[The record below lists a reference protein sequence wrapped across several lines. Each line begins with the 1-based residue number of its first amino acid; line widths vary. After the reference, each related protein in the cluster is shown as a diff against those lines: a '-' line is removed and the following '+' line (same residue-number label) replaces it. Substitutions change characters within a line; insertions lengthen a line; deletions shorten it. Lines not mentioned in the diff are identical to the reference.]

1 MYTKARCCTH
11 LQFKLFVQEELFE
24 GGMGLLNLINLWVKK
39 AQSFLLLGVTICLL
53 FYYTFENEIDML
65 NSYAENEYMPS
76 INGAVTNH
84 EVNSQVDTT
93 VKPASEGA
101 EDLPSSKS
109 AVENDAASTVPA
121 VPLISEEHTP
131 AESTITD
138 LRDPKVLK
146 EKNKYFPLLLSSPW
160 RGSMKFQD
168 RWINP
173 EIDDLTSHKSKHAVL
188 NEFSLPLNFLQLPKD
203 YPTVQANDFE
213 DGGHQ
218 QNQLLQKLRELFI
231 KSWNQEQFSRLD
243 LTIEPW
249 PLSLIDSLDTLYI
262 MGHMSKFNDAIDLIS
277 RVDFTIPPITEDS
290 IDIPDVSTR
299 GLGGL
304 ISAYELSEEPML
316 LAKAK
321 DLANFILRAFDTP
334 NRIPV
339 LQFFWRTEYGNRF
352 PYQYMNVG
360 SLTNM
365 ALEFTR
371 LAQLTHSDSYFD
383 AIQRLFGTISLSLD
397 EFAIEHLF
405 PTTVDGSGCRILTPQ
420 EVSAGLHL
428 RNPKVMKSIDQ
439 NLEFIHCHQ
448 TGKFLIS
455 PQDWEKKEQLFK
467 MDYQQ
472 QSFYSNLVKIYHL
485 LNGHD
490 ILTILKTYHPMDG
503 EGEVGTTGKNS
514 EDEMGDG
521 EVAPPDPSEKVQLH
535 NSKQLFSIAMRKIRH
550 LMLFRPLSPIA
561 NYNLTLISSF
571 KAKLRVSPSTDELQV
586 EIKKLFDMNHEGCS
600 LATTLGLASSLFNNT
615 EYLRLAKKLTHSYY
629 EMVGLLDGVFPE
641 ELYLDPCKK
650 EKCLFDKNEKIQNI
664 LDGRYTN
671 HDALTVGDTKVEL
684 NSLQTQKGNKD
695 MRKILMFGLTQGIGE
710 LNYGEQDIDRN
721 SGKWKHDPERP
732 FWVNKVGKRRLLSS
746 NVIESIFYMY
756 RITGESRWRKMG
768 AELLKKTIENLQKY
782 HSGAKGVWS
791 VQEFEDDDDCS
802 IPSSW
807 FSQTLKYYYLLFSD
821 ISDYTLDRY
830 IYTSGG
836 HLMKRPQE

>member
-1 MYTKARCCTH
+1 
-11 LQFKLFVQEELFE
+11 
-24 GGMGLLNLINLWVKK
+24 MGLLKLVHIGVMEV
-39 AQSFLLLGVTICLL
+39 QSFLLLGVTICLL

-65 NSYAENEYMPS
+65 NSYAQNEYMPS
-76 INGAVTNH
+76 INGAATNL
-84 EVNSQVDTT
+84 EVNSQVGTV
-93 VKPASEGA
+93 VKPASDSIEA
-101 EDLPSSKS
+101 LPSLKS
-109 AVENDAASTVPA
+109 AAEVDASSTVPA
-121 VPLISEEHTP
+121 AVPVAPEAHVPAEPLIV
-131 AESTITD
+131 D

-160 RGSMKFQD
+160 RGSTKFQD
-168 RWINP
+168 RWIDP
-173 EIDDLTSHKSKHAVL
+173 ETDDLTSHKDRHAVL
-188 NEFSLPLNFLQLPKD
+188 NEVSLPLNFLQVPKD
-203 YPTVQANDFE
+203 YPNVQATDFE

-218 QNQLLQKLRELFI
+218 QNQILKQVRELFV
-231 KSWNQEQFSRLD
+231 KSWDQEQLSRPD
-243 LTIEPW
+243 LTTEPW

-262 MGHMSKFNDAIDLIS
+262 MGQMSKFNDAIDLIS
-277 RVDFTIPPITEDS
+277 RIDFTIPPITEDS
-290 IDIPDVSTR
+290 VDIPDISTR
-299 GLGGL
+299 TLGGL

-339 LQFFWRTEYGNRF
+339 LQYFWKTEYGNRF

-371 LAQLTHSDSYFD
+371 LAQITHSNSYFD
-383 AIQRLFGTISLSLD
+383 AIQKVFGTIALSLD

-420 EVSAGLHL
+420 EVSAGHHL
-428 RNPKVMKSIDQ
+428 RNPKVMKSIDR

-467 MDYQQ
+467 MDYQH
-472 QSFYSNLVKIYHL
+472 QSVYSNLVRIYHL

-490 ILTILKTYHPMDG
+490 ILTVSKTYHPTDG
-503 EGEVGTTGKNS
+503 EGEMEVIGKNIADDMR
-514 EDEMGDG
+514 DE
-521 EVAPPDPSEKVQLH
+521 EIAPPDPSEKVQLH

-550 LMLFRPLSPIA
+550 LMLYRPLSPIA
-561 NYNLTLISSF
+561 HHNLTLISSF
-571 KAKLRVSPSTDELQV
+571 KTKTRISPSTDELQV

-600 LATTLGLASSLFNNT
+600 LATTLGLASNLFNNT

-629 EMVGLLDGVFPE
+629 EVVKLLDGIFPE
-641 ELYLDPCKK
+641 ELYLDPC
-650 EKCLFDKNEKIQNI
+650 ERERCLFDKNEKVQNI
-664 LDGRYTN
+664 IDGRYTN
-671 HDALTVGDTKVEL
+671 QDALTVGDTKVEL
-684 NSLQTQKGNKD
+684 NSLQTQKGSKG
-695 MRKILMFGLTQGIGE
+695 MRKIIMFGLTQGTGE
-710 LNYGEQDIDRN
+710 LNYGAQDIDRN
-721 SGKWKHDPERP
+721 SGKWKNDPDRP
-732 FWVNKVGKRRLLSS
+732 LWVNKIGKKRLLSP

-756 RITGESRWRKMG
+756 RITGESQWRKMG
-768 AELLKKTIENLQKY
+768 AELLKMTIKNLQKY

-791 VQEFEDDDDCS
+791 VREFDDDDDFS

-821 ISDYTLDRY
+821 ASDYRLDGY
-830 IYTSGG
+830 IFTSGG
-836 HLMKRPQE
+836 HLMKKRVQD

>member
-1 MYTKARCCTH
+1 
-11 LQFKLFVQEELFE
+11 
-24 GGMGLLNLINLWVKK
+24 MGLLNLINLWVKK
-39 AQSFLLLGVTICLL
+39 ARSFLLLGVTICLL

-93 VKPASEGA
+93 VKPASEGT

-131 AESTITD
+131 AEPTITD

-231 KSWNQEQFSRLD
+231 KSWNQEQLSRLD

-262 MGHMSKFNDAIDLIS
+262 MGHMSKFNDAIELIS

-304 ISAYELSEEPML
+304 ISAYDLSEEPVL

-365 ALEFTR
+365 ALEFIR
-371 LAQLTHSDSYFD
+371 LAQITHSDSYFD

-472 QSFYSNLVKIYHL
+472 QSLYSNLVKIYHL

-503 EGEVGTTGKNS
+503 EGEVGNVGKNLA
-514 EDEMGDG
+514 DEMGDE

-561 NYNLTLISSF
+561 NHNLTLISSF

-600 LATTLGLASSLFNNT
+600 LATTLGLASNLFNNT

-641 ELYLDPCKK
+641 ELYLDPCEK

-671 HDALTVGDTKVEL
+671 QDALTVGDTKVEL
-684 NSLQTQKGNKD
+684 NSLQTQKGNKG

-710 LNYGEQDIDRN
+710 LNYGDQDIDRN

-732 FWVNKVGKRRLLSS
+732 FWVNKVGKKRLLSS
-746 NVIESIFYMY
+746 NLIESIFYMY

-791 VQEFEDDDDCS
+791 VREFEDDDDCP

-836 HLMKRPQE
+836 HLMKKAQE